1 MKRFNLAFIAVIL
14 SLGLHVSTAQ
24 AGLLEGQVGIV
35 EKGAPYAVDWSSIEM
50 AHQCLKSGDKTGFER
65 LYQQGRISVSPNAFR
80 VQVIKQKGSIL
91 LVRIYGTD
99 TLVLI
104 LKHTWRIER

>member
-1 MKRFNLAFIAVIL
+1 MKRFNLALIVMFL
-14 SLGLHVSTAQ
+14 SLGLYVSTAQ

-35 EKGAPYAVDWSSIEM
+35 DKGALIALDWPSIEM
-50 AHQCLKSGDKTGFER
+50 AHQCLKSRDRVGLDR
-65 LYQQGRISVSPNAFR
+65 LYQQGRISQAPNAFR
-80 VQVIKQKGSIL
+80 AQVVKQKDSIL

-99 TLVLI
+99 TLLLI

>member
-35 EKGAPYAVDWSSIEM
+35 EKGAPYP
-50 AHQCLKSGDKTGFER
+50 G
-65 LYQQGRISVSPNAFR
+65 GRILR
-80 VQVIKQKGSIL
+80 
-91 LVRIYGTD
+91 R
-99 TLVLI
+99 
-104 LKHTWRIER
+104 